1 MTKITVEDIFL
12 ELYFGSLKREKDF
25 TGDRNFSLL
34 CQRIHGTMVPAMKCV
49 FILRGQRERVE
60 NSNIYLI

>member
-25 TGDRNFSLL
+25 YRGQEFLTV
-34 CQRIHGTMVPAMKCV
+34 VPAMKCV
-49 FILRGQRERVE
+49 FILRGQCERVE

>member
-12 ELYFGSLKREKDF
+12 ELYFGSLKKGKGF
-25 TGDRNFSLL
+25 LQGTGISH
-34 CQRIHGTMVPAMKCV
+34 CCVSVSMVQAMKCV
-49 FILRGQRERVE
+49 FILRGHRERVE